1 MPPTCTFKE
10 FPAFV
15 DSLNRQLTRNDNN
28 NNNNNDDDDDDD
40 DDGDDTSGGG
50 ILRDTTVAMY
60 CTGGVRCER
69 ASAYVRQAHGAVPG
83 LEVVQLE
90 GGIHRYLEAFPEDGG
105 LWVGK
110 NYTFDKRFSHGACQ
124 TETIAECVVC
134 RAPWERYQ
142 AQLKCNKCKM
152 EVIVCKTCTRNKK
165 AKPIPKSALVCPL
178 CDPALKSRSD
188 AATAKAAEVH
198 SSRVM
203 AAACSGAG
211 GDGSA
216 AGSSDR

>member
-1 MPPTCTFKE
+1 MLDPEMRRSTE
-10 FPAFV
+10 FPKWV
-15 DSLNRQLTRNDNN
+15 DDNL
-28 NNNNNDDDDDDD
+28 
-40 DDGDDTSGGG
+40 GKLEGKKV
-50 ILRDTTVAMY
+50 LMY
-60 CTGGVRCER
+60 CTGGIRCER
-69 ASAYVRQAHGAVPG
+69 ASAYLTEECG
-83 LEVVQLE
+83 LGDVNQLE